1 MSIDGPEK
9 DFILDDGHF
18 SSKALLSAT
27 RAEAFIHS
35 YVSSYF
41 MPILH
46 RAAPGATR
54 MKPDISSSVGQNFVI
69 SLFDAASGDEAGRTY
84 SYPDDGYYSAFWLSD
99 VIRIERFAADTSAM
113 KA

>member
-1 MSIDGPEK
+1 MCPPLYTCVMTAARMQDEMRIFRGPSIARSAYLMSIDGPEK

-69 SLFDAASGDEAGRTY
+69 SLFDAASGDEAG
-84 SYPDDGYYSAFWLSD
+84 
-99 VIRIERFAADTSAM
+99 
-113 KA
+113 